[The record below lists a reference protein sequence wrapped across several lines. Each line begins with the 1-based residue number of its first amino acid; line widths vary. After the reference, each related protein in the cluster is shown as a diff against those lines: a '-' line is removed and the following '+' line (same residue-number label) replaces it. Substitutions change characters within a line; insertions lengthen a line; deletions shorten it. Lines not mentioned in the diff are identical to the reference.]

1 MKVFIYNRE
10 MNSPAKNIIITPMSW
25 TVHHSHF
32 LRNSTP
38 TSLSPISQAW
48 AKYSVSICLL
58 AAPCQ
63 QSFEVLSCLTN
74 RNFSSIIISTP
85 PSNISLNRKCNKQ
98 RERKFWSRFDVYR
111 WHNTCKNSTKSA
123 TNIKHLQNK
132 YAIVS

>member
-1 MKVFIYNRE
+1 
-10 MNSPAKNIIITPMSW
+10 MNSPAKNINIIPVSR
-25 TVHHSHF
+25 TVHHSYF

-48 AKYSVSICLL
+48 VKYSVLICLL

-63 QSFEVLSCLTN
+63 QSFEVFSCLTN

-85 PSNISLNRKCNKQ
+85 PSNISLNRKCNKTE
-98 RERKFWSRFDVYR
+98 RERKFWSRFNVYR
-111 WHNTCKNSTKSA
+111 WHNTCKNLTKSA